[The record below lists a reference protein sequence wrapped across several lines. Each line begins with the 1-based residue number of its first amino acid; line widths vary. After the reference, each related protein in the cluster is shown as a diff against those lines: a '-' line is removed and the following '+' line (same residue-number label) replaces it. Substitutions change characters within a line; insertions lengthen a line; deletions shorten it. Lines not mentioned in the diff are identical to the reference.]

1 MMTKRQKQI
10 LDFITDFSKKNGL
23 SPTIDEIRRHFRLGS
38 VATVHQHLEALR
50 SKGYL
55 NRTKY
60 KTRSLSVD
68 KSDSVKHL
76 LTRASRSGFAL
87 VPVLGSANAGP
98 ATIFAEENIES
109 YQKVPRTMVRKQSGV
124 FAVRVEGDSM
134 NKADI
139 AGNNLENG
147 DLAIIDSEYKTPRNG
162 DYVLSVL
169 DGLANLKMFQRDQ
182 GTGNVMLVSES
193 KNPKYKPLRISSAD
207 DFIINGKIIGVVKN
221 KV

>member
-10 LDFITDFSKKNGL
+10 LDFITEFSRKNGL

-55 NRTKY
+55 DRTKH

-68 KSDSVKHL
+68 KSDSVKRL
-76 LTRASRSGFAL
+76 LSRANRGGFAL

-109 YQKVPRTMVRKQSGV
+109 YQKVSRDIVRKQSGI
-124 FAVRVEGDSM
+124 FAVKIEGDSM
-134 NKADI
+134 NKANV
-139 AGNNLENG
+139 GGYSLEPG
-147 DLAIIDSEYKTPRNG
+147 DLAIIDSEYTNPHKG
-162 DYVLSVL
+162 DYVLAIIN
-169 DGLANLKMFQRDQ
+169 GCANLKKFHREQK
-182 GTGNVMLVSES
+182 TGDVVLVSES
-193 KNPKYKPLRISSAD
+193 KNSKHKPLRVSSTD
-207 DFIINGKIIGVVKN
+207 DFMINGRIIGVVKR
-221 KV
+221 

>member
-10 LDFITDFSKKNGL
+10 LDFITEFLKKNGL

-55 NRTKY
+55 DRTKH

-68 KSDSVKHL
+68 RNDSVKRL
-76 LTRASRSGFAL
+76 LSRANRSGFAL

-109 YQKVPRTMVRKQSGV
+109 YQKVSRAIVRKQSGI
-124 FAVRVEGDSM
+124 FAVKVDGDSM
-134 NKADI
+134 NKANIGGD
-139 AGNNLENG
+139 NLEPG
-147 DLAIIDSEYKTPRNG
+147 DLVIIDSEYRDPNNG
-162 DYVLSVL
+162 DYILAIIN
-169 DGLANLKMFQRDQ
+169 GCANLKKFERAKE
-182 GTGNVMLVSES
+182 TGGVVLVSES
-193 KNPKYKPLRISSAD
+193 KNPKHKSIYISNAD
-207 DFIINGKIIGVVKN
+207 DFMVNGKIIGVVK
-221 KV
+221 K

>member
-10 LDFITDFSKKNGL
+10 LDFITEFSKKNGL

-55 NRTKY
+55 DRTKH

-68 KSDSVKHL
+68 RSDSVKRL

-109 YQKVPRTMVRKQSGV
+109 YQKVSRAIVRKQSGI
-124 FAVRVEGDSM
+124 FAVKVDGDSM
-134 NKADI
+134 NKANVG
-139 AGNNLENG
+139 GNNLEPG
-147 DLAIIDSEYKTPRNG
+147 DLAIIDSEYRNPNNG
-162 DYVLSVL
+162 DYILAITN
-169 DGLANLKMFQRDQ
+169 GCANLKKFEIKQE
-182 GTGNVMLVSES
+182 TGAVVLVSES
-193 KNPKYKPLRISSAD
+193 KNPKHKSIYISNTD
-207 DFIINGKIIGVVKN
+207 DFMVNGKIIGVLK
-221 KV
+221 K